1 MTAEP
6 KHTPGRLE
14 ARKYNDG
21 QVSLHWVHDHG
32 HTELALVQVADHG
45 YDDMAIAE
53 SLAECWNNCKHVNPE
68 AVPKVMEACKRLE
81 IQARHANQLQHAGV
95 EIGPAVWSDLHESCN
110 AARAALALAE
120 TKP

>member
-14 ARKYNDG
+14 AREYNDG

-53 SLAECWNNCKHVNPE
+53 RLAECWNNCEHVNPA
-68 AVPKVMEACKRLE
+68 AVPKLLEALK
-81 IQARHANQLQHAGV
+81 QAEMDLSRIFTNAGLDSA
-95 EIGPAVWSDLHESCN
+95 EASIAD
-110 AARAALALAE
+110 AALYRVRAALALAE
-120 TKP
+120 TKT

>member
-14 ARKYNDG
+14 AREYNDG

-53 SLAECWNNCKHVNPE
+53 RLAECWNNCKHVNPA
-68 AVPKVMEACKRLE
+68 AVPKLLEACKGLVKWLS
-81 IQARHANQLQHAGV
+81 HAPQSELTDEEYHAGMAAL
-95 EIGPAVWSDLHESCN
+95 E

-120 TKP
+120 PTKG